1 MDEMVTPNGKNWAA
15 LFSGMTS
22 GDKTFLGFLSIVG
35 FAYLGKLYFDNVEKT
50 MEHGYDASIIS
61 TKNGS
66 IHFKRGATEA
76 EEQVGEEAENANA
89 NDNEET
95 VKPYSK

>member
-1 MDEMVTPNGKNWAA
+1 MDEMINSNGMNWTG

-22 GDKTFLGFLSIVG
+22 SDKTFLCFLGIMG
-35 FAYLGKLYFDNVEKT
+35 LAYLGKLYFDNVDKA
-50 MEHGYDASIIS
+50 MEHGYDATITS

-66 IHFKRGATEA
+66 IRFTRGAAEI
-76 EEQVGEEAENANA
+76 EEQVGEKTEEEAVDANA

-95 VKPYSK
+95 V